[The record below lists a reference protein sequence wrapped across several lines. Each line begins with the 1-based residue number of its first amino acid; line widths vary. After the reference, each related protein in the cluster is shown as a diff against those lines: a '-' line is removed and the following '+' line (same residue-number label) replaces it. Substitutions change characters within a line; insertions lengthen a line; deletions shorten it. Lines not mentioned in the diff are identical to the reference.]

1 MKKQVLTAVCL
12 GIAACWFGIAAAGTL
27 TNSDDPTTT
36 GSGMPTI
43 EEVYEYLINGTEET
57 TNSSFQEPTA
67 VPGSTMK
74 TTKEI
79 YNKIEAERASDL
91 KPENIRCGVEIFG
104 VTGALSAECVAKTGH
119 TTCYDASG
127 TTTDCAGTGQDGEYQ
142 KGCDP
147 TVAPSYGTGFGGYNR
162 ASFTCQE
169 AGFTNNE
176 NGTVTD
182 NLTGLI
188 WLKKADCFGTKNW
201 SDALTAAN
209 ELTAG
214 TCGLTDGSSAGDWRL
229 PNINELRSLFDPGR
243 SSTGDKYLPEGHPFD
258 GVRTSSYWS
267 STSYVDWSYDPT
279 RAWSVN
285 LYYGSGVVYAG
296 GKANPTA
303 VWPVRGGQ

>member
-36 GSGMPTI
+36 GSGMPTL
-43 EEVYEYLINGTEET
+43 EEVYEYLIDGTEET
-57 TNSSFQEPTA
+57 ADSSFQEPTA

-91 KPENIRCGVEIFG
+91 KPRNIRCGVEIFG
-104 VTGALSAECVAKTGH
+104 VTGTFFAEPECVAKTGQ

-127 TTTDCAGTGQDGEYQ
+127 TTTCAGTGQDGDHL
-142 KGCDP
+142 KGCDSAV
-147 TVAPSYGTGFGGYNR
+147 TPSSGSNFGGYNR

-169 AGFTNNE
+169 AGFTNNGD
-176 NGTVTD
+176 GTVTD

-188 WLKKADCFGTKNW
+188 WLKNADCFGLKNW

-229 PNINELRSLFDPGR
+229 PNINELRSLFDPGL

-258 GVRTSSYWS
+258 GVQTAIYWS
-267 STSYVDWSYDPT
+267 STSIADYPAYAWRVHLDNGSVDDD
-279 RAWSVN
+279 
-285 LYYGSGVVYAG
+285 
-296 GKANPTA
+296 GKAGTYY